1 MNMFENIISIYS
13 INTANWTLQNTFL
26 FMTGLIM
33 HECFQFI
40 RETFLKKKKVP
51 TFGGISI
58 AAIKHLVFKYT
69 KYISA
74 QNPSNVPTEE
84 IF

>member
-40 RETFLKKKKVP
+40 WEKFLKKKVP

-58 AAIKHLVFKYT
+58 AAIKHLVFK
-69 KYISA
+69 
-74 QNPSNVPTEE
+74 
-84 IF
+84 